1 MPLSHVIRCALCRVV
16 MSPMSRQ
23 RTVDGAIY
31 HPGCW
36 DRKVRLAAEKS
47 EKSKRPAELPRSPT
61 APKAI
66 ILQLEPHKF
75 SVAVWIGDQDGQPV
89 YSIVHEN
96 IREAAVA
103 GPLAREAA
111 RKTSKRTRRA
121 AAP

>member
-1 MPLSHVIRCALCRVV
+1 MPPSRVIRCALCRVV
-16 MSPMSRQ
+16 MSPMSRA
-23 RTVDGAIY
+23 RIVEGATY

-47 EKSKRPAELPRSPT
+47 KRLGDPPPPTAPT

-66 ILQLEPHKF
+66 ILHLEPHKY
-75 SVAVWIGDQDGQPV
+75 SIAVWIGDQDGQQV

-103 GPLAREAA
+103 ATLSREAA
-111 RKTSKRTRRA
+111 RNVGKRLR
-121 AAP
+121 